1 MDLLSVFHK
10 YRLKYAVAVLTM
22 LLLAAVGLHASVY
35 RTFTPENIRSRLQQS
50 IAHTH
55 RKISFDAD
63 IRRRLLPRPTVI
75 LKNLTITEPD
85 GGRVAVS
92 VKETKIGLSW
102 KNLWSDR
109 IQVEKWVVSGADL
122 ALTRDRNGAWNI
134 QDLFDGA
141 KHSASVNRII
151 VENSTV
157 RLNFLQQQL
166 ILKEISLNLQSPDSS
181 GQQFE
186 SSGILVWRKLSVPWK
201 SRGLFLSD
209 GIGTPE
215 ISPFHFEASTSLDGH
230 GITISTTGSPSVRF
244 NAGGAD
250 AAGLGLRADT
260 SFRNL
265 HLTAQIPALALKNN
279 SIKTGTVNGTFT
291 AGGEYARWDGS
302 FKLDK
307 ANLHSGIANIGNAEI
322 SGSFKTPRLQ
332 TNFSLGSPLVWSRDN
347 GLDAPRLHISTL
359 QDTVDRL
366 PQPRFISRL
375 DGSLSIPNLQNWN
388 AELNGTFD
396 RQPVAAKFK
405 YTREGA
411 PHLEAAAALQKLNLA
426 PYLDE
431 FRQQNG
437 KIFPDIL
444 GRLSGN
450 VEAHLKIGSI
460 QLPGLQLDDM
470 ETYLH
475 ADKDHIALSR
485 FKSGLY
491 GGHTEGGISIA
502 NTRPATY
509 RLQQNASNIQIQP
522 LLQDLFGFHS
532 FSGNGDAVIDL
543 TASGENRKQL
553 IRSLQG
559 SLSLNISN
567 GAWHGIDMDSI
578 LKNGLSGKISGST
591 PFYRFTLNSE
601 ISDGISRHI
610 DTELFSDSLYVTS
623 NGYTNLDTQELSEDV
638 LIRNAVHPKNKPI
651 PLKIT
656 GTVDKPS
663 ITVDYGRL
671 TGGINSRKEK
681 QKILED
687 TLLEQWQWLK
697 PKEPQI
703 PCVQKCRLKHINLQ
717 TA

>member
-151 VENSTV
+151 IENSTV

-697 PKEPQI
+697 PKEP
-703 PCVQKCRLKHINLQ
+703 
-717 TA
+717 

>member
-75 LKNLTITEPD
+75 LKNLTITQPD

-578 LKNGLSGKISGST
+578 LKNGLSGKISSST

-697 PKEPQI
+697 PKEP
-703 PCVQKCRLKHINLQ
+703 
-717 TA
+717 

>member
-411 PHLEAAAALQKLNLA
+411 PRLEAAAALQKLNPA

-567 GAWHGIDMDSI
+567 GAWHGIDMDST

-697 PKEPQI
+697 PKEP
-703 PCVQKCRLKHINLQ
+703 
-717 TA
+717 

>member
-265 HLTAQIPALALKNN
+265 HLTSQIPALALKNN

-411 PHLEAAAALQKLNLA
+411 PRLEAAAALQKLNLA

-697 PKEPQI
+697 PKEP
-703 PCVQKCRLKHINLQ
+703 
-717 TA
+717 

>member
-215 ISPFHFEASTSLDGH
+215 ILPFHFEASTSLDGH

-279 SIKTGTVNGTFT
+279 NIKTGTVNGTFT

-411 PHLEAAAALQKLNLA
+411 PRLEAAAALQKLNLA

-697 PKEPQI
+697 PKEP
-703 PCVQKCRLKHINLQ
+703 
-717 TA
+717 

>member
-623 NGYTNLDTQELSEDV
+623 NGYTNLDTQALSEDV

-697 PKEPQI
+697 PKEP
-703 PCVQKCRLKHINLQ
+703 
-717 TA
+717 

>member
-411 PHLEAAAALQKLNLA
+411 PRLEAAAALQKLNPA

-687 TLLEQWQWLK
+687 TLPEQWQWLK
-697 PKEPQI
+697 PKEP
-703 PCVQKCRLKHINLQ
+703 
-717 TA
+717 

>member
-75 LKNLTITEPD
+75 LKNLTITQPD

-591 PFYRFTLNSE
+591 PFYRFTLHSE

-697 PKEPQI
+697 PKEP
-703 PCVQKCRLKHINLQ
+703 
-717 TA
+717 

>member
-411 PHLEAAAALQKLNLA
+411 PRLEAAAALQKLNPA

-697 PKEPQI
+697 PKEP
-703 PCVQKCRLKHINLQ
+703 
-717 TA
+717 

>member
-75 LKNLTITEPD
+75 LKNLTITQPD

-215 ISPFHFEASTSLDGH
+215 ILPFHFEASTSLDGH

-697 PKEPQI
+697 PKEP
-703 PCVQKCRLKHINLQ
+703 
-717 TA
+717 

>member
-260 SFRNL
+260 SFHNL

-697 PKEPQI
+697 PKEP
-703 PCVQKCRLKHINLQ
+703 
-717 TA
+717 

>member
-279 SIKTGTVNGTFT
+279 NIKTGTVNGTFT

-411 PHLEAAAALQKLNLA
+411 PRLEAAAALQKLNPA

-697 PKEPQI
+697 PKEP
-703 PCVQKCRLKHINLQ
+703 
-717 TA
+717 

>member
-10 YRLKYAVAVLTM
+10 YRLKYAVAVLTI

-697 PKEPQI
+697 PKEP
-703 PCVQKCRLKHINLQ
+703 
-717 TA
+717 

>member
-22 LLLAAVGLHASVY
+22 LLLAAIGLHASVY

-375 DGSLSIPNLQNWN
+375 DGSLSIPNLENWN

-697 PKEPQI
+697 PKEP
-703 PCVQKCRLKHINLQ
+703 
-717 TA
+717 

>member
-388 AELNGTFD
+388 AELNGIFD

-411 PHLEAAAALQKLNLA
+411 PRLEAAAALQKLNLA

-697 PKEPQI
+697 PKEP
-703 PCVQKCRLKHINLQ
+703 
-717 TA
+717 

>member
-63 IRRRLLPRPTVI
+63 IRRRLLPHPTVI

-411 PHLEAAAALQKLNLA
+411 PRLEAAAALQKLNPA

-697 PKEPQI
+697 PKEP
-703 PCVQKCRLKHINLQ
+703 
-717 TA
+717 

>member
-22 LLLAAVGLHASVY
+22 LLLAAIGLHASVY

-250 AAGLGLRADT
+250 TAGLGLRADT

-697 PKEPQI
+697 PKEP
-703 PCVQKCRLKHINLQ
+703 
-717 TA
+717 

>member
-22 LLLAAVGLHASVY
+22 LLLAAIGLHASVY
-35 RTFTPENIRSRLQQS
+35 RIFTPENIRSRLQQS

-63 IRRRLLPRPTVI
+63 IGRRLLPRPTVI
-75 LKNLTITEPD
+75 LKNLTITEP
-85 GGRVAVS
+85 GSNRTAVS

-109 IQVEKWVVSGADL
+109 IQVEKWVVSGAEL
-122 ALTRDRNGAWNI
+122 ALTRDRKGVWNI
-134 QDLFDGA
+134 QDLIDNP
-141 KHSASVNRII
+141 KRKASVNRII
-151 VENSTV
+151 IENSTV
-157 RLNFLQQQL
+157 RLDLPQDRL
-166 ILKEISLNLQSPDSS
+166 TLKEVRLNLQSPDSS

-186 SSGILVWRKLSVPWK
+186 SSGILVWGKLSVPWK

-215 ISPFHFEASTSLDGH
+215 ISPFHFEAETALNGH
-230 GITISTTGSPSVRF
+230 RIAVSTTGSPTIRF

-250 AAGLGLRADT
+250 AADLALRADT
-260 SFRNL
+260 AFHNL
-265 HLTAQIPALALKNN
+265 HLTAQIPALALRNN
-279 SIKTGTVNGTFT
+279 GIKIETANGTFT
-291 AGGEYARWDGS
+291 AAGENSQWGGS
-302 FKLDK
+302 FKLDR
-307 ANLHSGIANIGNAEI
+307 ADLHPGIGNIGNAEI
-322 SGSFKTPRLQ
+322 SGNVKTPRLQ

-347 GLDAPRLHISTL
+347 GLEVPRLHISTL
-359 QDTVDRL
+359 QDTVNRL

-375 DGSLSIPNLQNWN
+375 DGSMSILNLQNWN

-405 YTREGA
+405 YTREDA
-411 PHLEAAAALQKLNLA
+411 PRLEAAAALQKLNLT
-426 PYLDE
+426 PYLDD

-437 KIFPDIL
+437 KIFPDTL
-444 GRLSGN
+444 AKLSGDI
-450 VEAHLKIGSI
+450 EAHLKIGKV

-470 ETYLH
+470 ETYLR

-485 FKSGLY
+485 FKAGLY

-532 FSGNGDAVIDL
+532 FSGNGDAAIDL
-543 TASGENRKQL
+543 TAGGETRKEL

-591 PFYRFTLNSE
+591 PFHRLTLNSE
-601 ISDGISRHI
+601 ISDGISRHV
-610 DTELFSDSLYVTS
+610 DTELFSDSLYVTG
-623 NGYTNLDTQELSEDV
+623 NGYTNLDTQELSEDI
-638 LIRNAVHPKNKPI
+638 LIRNAVRPKNKPI

-697 PKEPQI
+697 PKEP
-703 PCVQKCRLKHINLQ
+703 
-717 TA
+717 

>member
-375 DGSLSIPNLQNWN
+375 DGSLSIPNLENWN

-411 PHLEAAAALQKLNLA
+411 PRLEAAAALQKLNLA

-697 PKEPQI
+697 PKEP
-703 PCVQKCRLKHINLQ
+703 
-717 TA
+717 

>member
-22 LLLAAVGLHASVY
+22 LLLAAIGLHASVY

-411 PHLEAAAALQKLNLA
+411 PRLEAAAALQKLNLA

-610 DTELFSDSLYVTS
+610 DTELFSTASMLPATAIPIWIRRNCLKMSLSAT
-623 NGYTNLDTQELSEDV
+623 
-638 LIRNAVHPKNKPI
+638 
-651 PLKIT
+651 
-656 GTVDKPS
+656 PS
-663 ITVDYGRL
+663 I
-671 TGGINSRKEK
+671 RK
-681 QKILED
+681 
-687 TLLEQWQWLK
+687 TNRF
-697 PKEPQI
+697 P
-703 PCVQKCRLKHINLQ
+703 
-717 TA
+717 

>member
-411 PHLEAAAALQKLNLA
+411 PRLEAAAALQKLNPA

-567 GAWHGIDMDSI
+567 GA
-578 LKNGLSGKISGST
+578 
-591 PFYRFTLNSE
+591 
-601 ISDGISRHI
+601 
-610 DTELFSDSLYVTS
+610 
-623 NGYTNLDTQELSEDV
+623 
-638 LIRNAVHPKNKPI
+638 
-651 PLKIT
+651 
-656 GTVDKPS
+656 
-663 ITVDYGRL
+663 
-671 TGGINSRKEK
+671 
-681 QKILED
+681 
-687 TLLEQWQWLK
+687 
-697 PKEPQI
+697 
-703 PCVQKCRLKHINLQ
+703 
-717 TA
+717 

>member
-22 LLLAAVGLHASVY
+22 LLLAAIGLHASVY

-366 PQPRFISRL
+366 PQPRFISRF

-411 PHLEAAAALQKLNLA
+411 PRLEAAAALQKLNLA

-697 PKEPQI
+697 PKEP
-703 PCVQKCRLKHINLQ
+703 
-717 TA
+717 

>member
-157 RLNFLQQQL
+157 RLNFLRQQL

-697 PKEPQI
+697 PKEP
-703 PCVQKCRLKHINLQ
+703 
-717 TA
+717 

>member
-92 VKETKIGLSW
+92 IKETKIGLSW

-697 PKEPQI
+697 PKEP
-703 PCVQKCRLKHINLQ
+703 
-717 TA
+717 

>member
-63 IRRRLLPRPTVI
+63 IRRRLLPHPTVI

-697 PKEPQI
+697 PKEP
-703 PCVQKCRLKHINLQ
+703 
-717 TA
+717 

>member
-215 ISPFHFEASTSLDGH
+215 ILPFHFEASTSLDGH

-411 PHLEAAAALQKLNLA
+411 PRLEAAAALQKLNLA

-491 GGHTEGGISIA
+491 GGDTEGGISIA

-697 PKEPQI
+697 PKEP
-703 PCVQKCRLKHINLQ
+703 
-717 TA
+717 

>member
-697 PKEPQI
+697 PKEP
-703 PCVQKCRLKHINLQ
+703 
-717 TA
+717 

>member
-279 SIKTGTVNGTFT
+279 NIKTGTVNGTFT

-697 PKEPQI
+697 PKEP
-703 PCVQKCRLKHINLQ
+703 
-717 TA
+717 

>member
-307 ANLHSGIANIGNAEI
+307 ANLHSGIANIGNAKI

-411 PHLEAAAALQKLNLA
+411 PRLEAAAALQKLNPA

-697 PKEPQI
+697 PKEP
-703 PCVQKCRLKHINLQ
+703 
-717 TA
+717 

>member
-279 SIKTGTVNGTFT
+279 SIKTSTVNGTFT

-411 PHLEAAAALQKLNLA
+411 PRLEAAAALQKLNLA

-697 PKEPQI
+697 PKEP
-703 PCVQKCRLKHINLQ
+703 
-717 TA
+717 

>member
-22 LLLAAVGLHASVY
+22 LLLAAIGLHASVY

-265 HLTAQIPALALKNN
+265 HLTTQIPALALKNN

-697 PKEPQI
+697 PKEP
-703 PCVQKCRLKHINLQ
+703 
-717 TA
+717 

>member
-22 LLLAAVGLHASVY
+22 LLLAAIGLHASVY

-411 PHLEAAAALQKLNLA
+411 PHLEAAAALQKLNPA

-697 PKEPQI
+697 PKEP
-703 PCVQKCRLKHINLQ
+703 
-717 TA
+717 

>member
-265 HLTAQIPALALKNN
+265 HLTAQIPALALKND

-411 PHLEAAAALQKLNLA
+411 PRLEAAAALQKLNPA

-697 PKEPQI
+697 PKEP
-703 PCVQKCRLKHINLQ
+703 
-717 TA
+717 

>member
-215 ISPFHFEASTSLDGH
+215 ILPFHFEASTSLDGH

-411 PHLEAAAALQKLNLA
+411 PRLEAAAALQKLNPA

-697 PKEPQI
+697 PKEP
-703 PCVQKCRLKHINLQ
+703 
-717 TA
+717 

>member
-307 ANLHSGIANIGNAEI
+307 ANLHSGIANIRNAEI

-697 PKEPQI
+697 PKEP
-703 PCVQKCRLKHINLQ
+703 
-717 TA
+717 